1 MIPESGHWPDLFPA
15 FEDFGRSSEA
25 GLVKI
30 GQKCGQL
37 AIFILKVARLEP
49 LIYKGLRAN
58 WPDGHFFLY
67 LFKKKNFI

>member
-1 MIPESGHWPDLFPA
+1 MIPESGQWPDLFPA
-15 FEDFGRSSEA
+15 FGDFGRSSEA

-58 WPDGHFFLY
+58 WPDGHFFS
-67 LFKKKNFI
+67 LFIYKIKF